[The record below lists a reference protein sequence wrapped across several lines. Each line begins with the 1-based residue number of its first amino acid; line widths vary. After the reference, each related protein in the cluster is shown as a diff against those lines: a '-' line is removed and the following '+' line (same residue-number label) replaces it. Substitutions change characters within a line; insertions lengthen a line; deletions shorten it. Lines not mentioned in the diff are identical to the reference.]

1 MKRLKSF
8 RVLISLLFIAACTVY
23 IVFGPAFHPFAKCGR
38 AAQIVLTSLPAGM
51 GALLFWLGASLLFG
65 RIYCSTVC
73 PVGTLQD
80 IVAGLRMRIPALRR
94 NYRYRH
100 PMQFRIPLM
109 VALIVCIIIGITAVS
124 FTVQPWNIYENIV
137 TLFRPSLRAQ
147 PWIHAGI
154 SVTTGIV
161 AGIVS
166 LLLIVVWAWIG
177 GRGFCN
183 TICPIGTALG
193 AVDSFTLFHIEI
205 DPDRC
210 TSCLRCEEV
219 CKGECVKVVSRY
231 VDNSRCVRC
240 FNCIDACPDDAIRF
254 QINRNRPATPLMKR
268 TKRTPGT

>member
-8 RVLISLLFIAACTVY
+8 RVLISLLFFAACTAY

-38 AAQIVLTSLPAGM
+38 AAQIVLSFLPAGI
-51 GALLFWLGASLLFG
+51 GALLFWLVASMLFG

-73 PVGTLQD
+73 PVGTLLD
-80 IVAGLRMRIPALRR
+80 IVAGLRNRIPALKR
-94 NYRYRH
+94 NYHYRH
-100 PMQFRIPLM
+100 PVRFRLPLM
-109 VALIVCIIIGITAVS
+109 MVLLLCIILGVTIVT

-137 TLFRPSLRAQ
+137 TLFHPSLRSQ

-154 SVTTGIV
+154 SVTTGII

-166 LLLIVVWAWIG
+166 LLILMVWAWSG

-193 AVDSFTLFHIEI
+193 ITDAHTIMHIEI
-205 DPDRC
+205 DPDKC
-210 TSCLRCEEV
+210 ISCLRCEEV

-240 FNCIDACPDDAIRF
+240 FNCIEVCPNDAIRF
-254 QINRNRPATPLMKR
+254 QLNRNRPASPLMKR
-268 TKRTPGT
+268 ANRSSGM